1 MQRSERQ
8 AARRQSLLEAAGKAA
23 SRHGAAR
30 LRLKDVA
37 DAAGVTP
44 ASILYHF
51 ENGIDAVLSELYRE
65 MTGRFCE
72 KRRAIVDAIDEPADQ
87 LAAAIREGVPKGPD
101 DNEAV
106 LLWQMDAFVGSGP
119 LYDVLGTQSFEEQ
132 ASVYERICAVGEAR
146 GDFKLAAHPRDV
158 GRVLVA
164 LEDGLG
170 RQVIGINSGLDR
182 EKALRIIS
190 EVASL
195 LVGAHVE
202 LQDSCLEAD

>member
-1 MQRSERQ
+1 MQRSDRQ

-23 SRHGAAR
+23 ARHGPTR

-72 KRRAIVDAIDEPADQ
+72 RRRATVDALAEPKEQ
-87 LAAAIREGVPKGPD
+87 LAASIREGIPKGAD
-101 DNEAV
+101 DHEAV

-182 EKALRIIS
+182 ARALAIMS
-190 EVASL
+190 QVASL
-195 LVGAHVE
+195 LVGTTVD
-202 LQDSCLEAD
+202 L